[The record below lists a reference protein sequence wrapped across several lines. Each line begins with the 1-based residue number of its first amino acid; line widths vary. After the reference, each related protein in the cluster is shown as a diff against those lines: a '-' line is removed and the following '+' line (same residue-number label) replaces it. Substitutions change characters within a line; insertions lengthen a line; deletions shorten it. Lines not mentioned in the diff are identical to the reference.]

1 MRNLEA
7 VWKLAIYCGGA
18 RIASLRHCYV
28 PHYLGR
34 IDPIF
39 FRWDKERYLGPIR
52 GQFSPMIGRDDYQ
65 RCSRIS

>member
-1 MRNLEA
+1 MLQRLLS
-7 VWKLAIYCGGA
+7 VL
-18 RIASLRHCYV
+18 SCYV

>member
-1 MRNLEA
+1 MLPDPTLYAPCRSQPGYRSHKAGNLPVA
-7 VWKLAIYCGGA
+7 AQCPIFLP
-18 RIASLRHCYV
+18 RCYV

-52 GQFSPMIGRDDYQ
+52 GQF
-65 RCSRIS
+65 